1 MTQPHRPNAWELFY
15 RKGSQ
20 TGICNNDKQNR
31 QIRCSIYHNKH
42 MIQEVY
48 NFNTEGGSLSQCML
62 PNFKK
67 TPISN
72 KLYNLKYTKF
82 SAKLQLVIVITLVKF
97 NNGSVPKE
105 LEN

>member
-1 MTQPHRPNAWELFY
+1 
-15 RKGSQ
+15 
-20 TGICNNDKQNR
+20 
-31 QIRCSIYHNKH
+31 

-48 NFNTEGGSLSQCML
+48 NFNTDSGSLNQCML

-82 SAKLQLVIVITLVKF
+82 SAKLQWVIVITLVKF
-97 NNGSVPKE
+97 NNRSVPREFGKLTKDKKVAE
-105 LEN
+105 EISQPSRFSTGSR